1 MLREFLEGFK
11 GAEQTGGAVS
21 LGQFEAYFAAHSSK
35 IEVRPGPPHKTMHD

>member
-21 LGQFEAYFAAHSSK
+21 LRALIGNARIKYVGRIS
-35 IEVRPGPPHKTMHD
+35 VMHGLCR